1 MKASVG
7 GSGGDFPVLD
17 ENGYLARLVSIVDI
31 GIHEGSYGAKHQCVF
46 TWELPTEI
54 GEDGRPYVIS
64 RFYTLSLNEKA
75 NMRKD
80 IESMKGKIPVE
91 KLEDPAFVDSMF
103 TKLLSTPCQLS
114 ISQYKN
120 KEGYLRNGIEGVGK
134 PMKGAE
140 IPAAIND
147 LVLLD
152 LENYDAN
159 VYNALPDWLKAK
171 VDEGKPVFDAENVS
185 NSEGAKKD
193 EGDDIPFGEGD
204 DDADW

>member
-7 GSGGDFPVLD
+7 GSGGDFPVLE

-31 GIHEGSYGAKHQCVF
+31 GIHDGNYGAKHQCVF

-103 TKLLSTPCQLS
+103 AKLLGTPCQLS

-120 KEGYLRNGIEGVGK
+120 KEGYQRNGIEGVGK
-134 PMKGAE
+134 AMKGAE

-147 LVLLD
+147 LVLFD
-152 LENYDAN
+152 LENFN
-159 VYNALPDWLKAK
+159 QKVYSDLPEWLRNK
-171 VDEGKPVFDAENVS
+171 VDEGKPAFDAENMS
-185 NSEGAKKD
+185 GTQAKD
-193 EGDDIPFGEGD
+193 EGDDIPFGDGD